1 MAYKKVETHPFM
13 FKDEST
19 GCIINTNTD
28 EIEKARQRKEIRK
41 QRKEEEARLKT
52 EVDSL
57 RSELDSLKTMIK
69 ELVK

>member
-19 GCIINTNTD
+19 WCIINTNTD
-28 EIEKARQRKEIRK
+28 EIDKARQRKEIRK